1 MKGKKNSSTVTIYV
15 MDEEFISNNPEA
27 ALMAKAIGKANCMNL
42 FDLNTDRVEHFRNR
56 ATELNRTAADT
67 VIVLINVDDVH
78 GGPIVDVLMPGFNWQ
93 EVRDRGMIPIAR
105 GLASKAATQNILAEF
120 DVEAC
125 KKLEGMTELAVVVV
139 DEAVAEIFPA

>member
-1 MKGKKNSSTVTIYV
+1 MKGRKKPLAVTIYV

-56 ATELNRTAADT
+56 VTELNRTSADT

-78 GGPIVDVLMPGFNWQ
+78 GRSIADVLMPGFNWQ
-93 EVRDRGMIPIAR
+93 EVRDRGMVPVAR
-105 GLASKAATQNILAEF
+105 GLASKAVIQDMLVQF

-125 KKLEGMTELAVVVV
+125 EKLKGMTELAVVVV
-139 DEAVAEIFPA
+139 DEAVAEVFPA

>member
-1 MKGKKNSSTVTIYV
+1 MKGRKKPLTVTVYV

-42 FDLNTDRVEHFRNR
+42 FDLNTDRVEHFKNR
-56 ATELNRTAADT
+56 VTELNRTAADT

-78 GGPIVDVLMPGFNWQ
+78 GRSIADILMPGFNWQ
-93 EVRDRGMIPIAR
+93 EVRDRGMVPIAR
-105 GLASKAATQNILAEF
+105 GLASKAAIQDMLAQF

-125 KKLEGMTELAVVVV
+125 KKLKGMTELAVVVV
-139 DEAVAEIFPA
+139 DEAVAEVFPA